1 MEELQTDVI
10 SPTVIGA
17 VASISTSLA
26 GFVIS
31 TAPNQATIDGTQ
43 FPTASFPY
51 VPQTRVFR
59 AGLQRQQPAHPP
71 DPAA

>member
-1 MEELQTDVI
+1 MA
-10 SPTVIGA
+10 G
-17 VASISTSLA
+17 ISTSLA
-26 GFVIS
+26 GFTIS

-59 AGLQRQQPAHPP
+59 AGRRC
-71 DPAA
+71 AAWG